1 MTRPSLLLV
10 CIAVLLAASLA
21 RAAEPQSPV
30 NYDRQFAIECRLID
44 ASSGKQEVQACPK
57 LTVFEHQRV
66 SIVDMV
72 QRPFVIAVSPAG
84 DNAQQPQIVVL
95 PEGLAIDLACHAN
108 GASSVT
114 LDVTI
119 EQPKIVDVDEVQ
131 VDAQTT
137 VQQPRVEIAKSRH
150 FAICK
155 SGEPLT
161 LALDGRKLGKSK
173 RWAEFVI
180 REINDTQN

>member
-1 MTRPSLLLV
+1 MTRLSLLLV
-10 CIAVLLAASLA
+10 CVAVLLATSGA

-30 NYDRQFAIECRLID
+30 NYDRQFAIQCRLID
-44 ASSGKQEVQACPK
+44 ASSGKQQVQACPK
-57 LTVFEHQRV
+57 VTVFEHQRA
-66 SIVDMV
+66 SIVDLV
-72 QRPFVIAVSPAG
+72 QRPFVIAASPAG
-84 DNAQQPQIVVL
+84 GKAQQPHIVVL

-137 VQQPRVEIAKSRH
+137 VQQPRVEIAKCRH

-161 LALDGRKLGKSK
+161 IALDGRKFGTSK

-180 REINDTQN
+180 REVRDEAN

>member
-1 MTRPSLLLV
+1 MTRSSLLLV
-10 CIAVLLAASLA
+10 CIAELLVASQA
-21 RAAEPQSPV
+21 RAAEPK
-30 NYDRQFAIECRLID
+30 DADIGTRQFAIECRLID
-44 ASSGKQEVQACPK
+44 ASSGKRQVQACPK
-57 LTVFEHQRV
+57 VTVFEHQRA

-72 QRPFVIAVSPAG
+72 QRPFVIAASPAG
-84 DNAQQPQIVVL
+84 GNAQQPHIVVL

-108 GASSVT
+108 GSGSVT

-150 FAICK
+150 FAVCK

-161 LALDGRKLGKSK
+161 IALDGRKPGKSK
-173 RWAEFVI
+173 RWAEFVV
-180 REINDTQN
+180 REIQGKTN